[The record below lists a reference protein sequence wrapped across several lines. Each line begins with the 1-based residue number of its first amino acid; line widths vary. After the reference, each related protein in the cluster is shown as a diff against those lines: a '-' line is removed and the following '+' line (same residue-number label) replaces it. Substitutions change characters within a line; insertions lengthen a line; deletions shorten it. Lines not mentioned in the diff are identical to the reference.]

1 MKDSIST
8 FLSLG
13 YAGATVTHTTT
24 HMRALSI
31 SLVLLSGIA
40 WADVTPEDLE
50 FRRQATR
57 RMIFDANEEI
67 PLAGFNPSKVVEL
80 DLMHPVVG
88 TPSGVPKFE
97 IHGGC
102 LRISARDASRA
113 DRWIGGFNPFASY
126 EISLDE
132 FSGSGEVGILFRDS
146 DQENR
151 LEASLVVSSG
161 TCSAIRWVVVE
172 EGKEV
177 VREDYPLPEGVKPVF
192 PLRLRVQMLAVG
204 VNLFL
209 ETKGQSHLIAYPDF
223 AEHFELREKSLM
235 QRFEFCL
242 HSDLNAGASVDIAEM
257 TAALSPGCGQADIRA
272 ITRPDGE
279 PLLDEGRLWFTMTV
293 RGRGLPHPLQGV
305 FSMNPSVFDLKFEGI
320 IVFDTGDG
328 MLRNELA
335 SHLFYDDASKEWRGW
350 TVGFSVYGKDAKGGQ
365 KAVLAV
371 SSKRDPRKGFSVMRA
386 KPIGL
391 PPGAHEDPHGIY
403 DAEAGKWR
411 MLLAEH
417 DGKFRASMWESDA
430 WDHGYTRLTEPVE
443 MDSTGTSITKIGS
456 KRYAM
461 FGSADRKVYIR
472 SYPGLEPAGELKMHL
487 PPWDEKSGTRIW
499 PNVIP
504 LPEGYPARYIAL
516 MMDRINFPGMP
527 KQNWTYG
534 AMYLYHAH
542 SPEGNGTPYEYEKH

>member
-1 MKDSIST
+1 MRTPSLSVIT
-8 FLSLG
+8 HFFLS
-13 YAGATVTHTTT
+13 V
-24 HMRALSI
+24 I
-31 SLVLLSGIA
+31 VLLDLVQ
-40 WADVTPEDLE
+40 ADVTPDRLE
-50 FRRQATR
+50 FRRMAAQ
-57 RMIFDANEEI
+57 RMIFDANQEI
-67 PLAGFNPSKVVEL
+67 PLAGFNPAKVVGL
-80 DLMHPVVG
+80 DLMHPLVG
-88 TPSGVPKFE
+88 TPSGDSKFE
-97 IHGGC
+97 IDEGK
-102 LRISARDASRA
+102 LRISADKASRA

-126 EISLDE
+126 AILLEK

-146 DQENR
+146 VQENR
-151 LEASLVVSSG
+151 IGASLLVSSG
-161 TCSAIRWVVVE
+161 NCTAIRWVVVK

-177 VREDYPLPEGVKPVF
+177 AREDYPLPEGVKPVF
-192 PLRLRVQMLAVG
+192 PLRFRVQMLAVG

-209 ETKGQSHLIAYPDF
+209 ETNGQSHLIAYPDF
-223 AEHFELREKSLM
+223 SNDFELRQKSLM

-242 HSDLNAGASVDIAEM
+242 HSDLSAGASVVISEM

-279 PLLDEGRLWFTMTV
+279 PLIDEGRLWFTMTV
-293 RGRGLPHPLQGV
+293 RGRALPHPMQGV
-305 FSMNPSVFDLKFEGI
+305 FSMNPSVFDIKFEGI
-320 IVFDTGDG
+320 IAFDTGDG

-335 SHLFYDDASKEWRGW
+335 SHLFYDEASKEWRGW
-350 TVGFSVYGKDAKGGQ
+350 TVGFSAYGNDAQGAR

-371 SSKRDPRKGFSVMRA
+371 SSSRDPRKGFSIMRA

-391 PPGAHEDPHGIY
+391 PPGMHEDPHGIY

-417 DGKFRASMWESDA
+417 DGKFRASVWESDA
-430 WDHGYTRLTEPVE
+430 WDHGYTRLSGPVE
-443 MDSTGTSITKIGS
+443 MDSTGTSIQKIGS

-472 SYPGLEPAGELKMHL
+472 AYPGLEPAGELNLHL
-487 PPWDEKSGTRIW
+487 PPWNDQSGTRIW
-499 PNVIP
+499 PNVIS

-516 MMDRINFPGMP
+516 MMDRLNFPGMP

-542 SPEGNGTPYEYEKH
+542 LPDGDDTPYEYDHK

>member
-1 MKDSIST
+1 MRLPS
-8 FLSLG
+8 LSHPLC
-13 YAGATVTHTTT
+13 
-24 HMRALSI
+24 
-31 SLVLLSGIA
+31 LVLSVTVLSGLA
-40 WADVTPEDLE
+40 RAEVTPELLE
-50 FRRQATR
+50 FRRHAVQ
-57 RMIFDANEEI
+57 RMIFDRAQEI
-67 PLAGFNPSKVVEL
+67 PLAGFNPSKVVGL
-80 DLMHPVVG
+80 DVMHPRLG
-88 TPSGVPKFE
+88 TPSGDSKFE
-97 IHGGC
+97 IREGT
-102 LRISARDASRA
+102 LRISAQQASRA

-126 EISLDE
+126 DLSLDK

-146 DQENR
+146 AQENR
-151 LEASLVVSSG
+151 IGASLVVSAG
-161 TCSAIRWVVVE
+161 QCSAVRWVVVK

-177 VREDYPLPEGVKPVF
+177 MRKDYPLPEGVKAEF
-192 PLRLRVQMLAVG
+192 PLRFRVQMQAVG
-204 VNLFL
+204 LNLFL
-209 ETKGQSHLIAYPDF
+209 ETNGQSQLIAYPDF
-223 AEHFELREKSLM
+223 AEHFELRQKSLM

-242 HSDLNAGASVDIAEM
+242 HSELSAGASVSISGM
-257 TAALSPGCGQADIRA
+257 TASLSPGSGQADIRA

-279 PLLDEGRLWFTMTV
+279 PLIDEGRLWFTMTV

-305 FSMNPSVFDLKFEGI
+305 FSMNPSVFDLRFDGI
-320 IVFDTGDG
+320 IVFDSGDG

-350 TVGFSVYGKDAKGGQ
+350 TVGFSAYGKEAQGSQ

-371 SSKRDPRKGFSVMRA
+371 SSKRDPRKGFSIMRA
-386 KPIGL
+386 KPVGL

-411 MLLAEH
+411 MLVAEH
-417 DGKFRASMWESDA
+417 AGKFRASMWESDA

-443 MDSTGTSITKIGS
+443 LDSTGTSITKIGS

-472 SYPGLEPAGELKMHL
+472 SYPRLEPAGELKMHM

-534 AMYLYHAH
+534 AMYFYHAH
-542 SPEGNGTPYEYEKH
+542 LPEGNGTPYEYERH

>member
-1 MKDSIST
+1 MQNPFSFPRLHLLLAFS
-8 FLSLG
+8 
-13 YAGATVTHTTT
+13 V
-24 HMRALSI
+24 
-31 SLVLLSGIA
+31 LSGMA
-40 WADVTPEDLE
+40 AADVTPESLD
-50 FRRQATR
+50 FRRQATQ
-57 RMIFDANEEI
+57 RMFFDRDQEI
-67 PLAGFNPSKVVEL
+67 PLAGLQPTKILGIEV
-80 DLMHPVVG
+80 MHPIVG
-88 TPSGVPKFE
+88 TPTGNAEFE
-97 IHGGC
+97 ITEGK
-102 LRISARDASRA
+102 LRISAKTASRA
-113 DRWIGGFNPFASY
+113 DRWVGGFNPFASY
-126 EISLDE
+126 DLLLEK
-132 FSGSGEVGILFRDS
+132 FSGSGQVGILFRDLE
-146 DQENR
+146 QENR
-151 LEASLVVSSG
+151 ISASLVMKDG
-161 TCSAIRWVVVE
+161 KCSAIRWVVVKEGE
-172 EGKEV
+172 EVARK
-177 VREDYPLPEGVKPVF
+177 DHPLPEGVKAEF

-209 ETKGQSHLIAYPDF
+209 ESKGEAHLIAYPDF
-223 AEHFELREKSLM
+223 AEHFELRKKSLM

-242 HSDLNAGASVDIAEM
+242 HSDLSAGASVDIAEM

-272 ITRPDGE
+272 ITRADGE
-279 PLLDEGRLWFTMTV
+279 PLIEDDRLWFTMTV
-293 RGRGLPHPLQGV
+293 RGRALPHPMQGV
-305 FSMNPSVFDLKFEGI
+305 FSMNPSVFDLRFEGI
-320 IVFDTGDG
+320 IAFDMGDG
-328 MLRNELA
+328 LLRNELA

-350 TVGFSVYGKDAKGGQ
+350 TVGFSAYGLDSGGKQ

-391 PPGAHEDPHGIY
+391 PQGMHEDPHGIY

-417 DGKFRASMWESDA
+417 AGKFRASIWESDT
-430 WDHGYTRLTEPVE
+430 WDSGYTRLSGPVE
-443 MDSTGTSITKIGS
+443 MDSTGTSIQKIGS

-487 PPWDEKSGTRIW
+487 PPWDDESGTRIW

-527 KQNWTYG
+527 KKNWTYG

-542 SPEGNGTPYEYEKH
+542 LPEGNETPYEY